1 MIKFQNIQV
10 GDYVLAEYE
19 GKMWEGE
26 VIELQSDQRL
36 VNVQTDVQSFWFEPE
51 HLFPLPL
58 NEDALLN
65 LNFIKRTNTD
75 GSVKYMKGAFRLV
88 TPVEGDFTQIEIWYR
103 EDRRHNPHIH
113 FVHELQNQY
122 HDMTKVHLVKELV

>member
-51 HLFPLPL
+51 HLCPLPL
-58 NEDALLN
+58 NEDALLT

-75 GSVKYMKGAFRLV
+75 GSVK
-88 TPVEGDFTQIEIWYR
+88 
-103 EDRRHNPHIH
+103 
-113 FVHELQNQY
+113 
-122 HDMTKVHLVKELV
+122 